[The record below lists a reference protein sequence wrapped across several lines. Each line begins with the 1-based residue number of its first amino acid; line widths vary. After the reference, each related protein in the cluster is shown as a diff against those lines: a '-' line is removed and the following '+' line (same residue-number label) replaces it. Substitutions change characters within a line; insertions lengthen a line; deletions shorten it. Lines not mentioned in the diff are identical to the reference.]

1 MRTSLSLVVL
11 SVHHQG
17 SDKHVYVEVVLKGN
31 EEGKFLEDPG
41 AGHKETMENVLKLG
55 RFGDLQPNEK
65 LIVPLIEI
73 SSPLDPRRDR
83 CQGEGNPPRGERPD
97 HQGRHC

>member
-11 SVHHQG
+11 SVHLQD
-17 SDKHVYVEVVLKGN
+17 SDRHVYVEVVLKGN
-31 EEGKFLEDPG
+31 EEGKFLEDPK
-41 AGHKETMENVLKLG
+41 ADHKEMIENVLKLG
-55 RFGDLQPNEK
+55 GFGDLQSNEK

-83 CQGEGNPPRGERPD
+83 WQGEGNCP
-97 HQGRHC
+97 